1 MAVTPEGNETNATPV
16 DQNPG
21 QGHAGQSPFAVA
33 SDNLA
38 ELLARAIVVGH
49 PDVGGEDTYVI
60 EPGQPLK
67 FTFSLD
73 DVQIIQA
80 DGDIILAFDDGGQVT
95 FTTMV
100 AAAFSDNPPVLLMPD
115 GQALSAE
122 VLLDKAMDISQL
134 AEGLAGLE
142 TASGPAS
149 GAPATNYAETLGGF
163 GEGGFGDVPPL
174 PPVNVVSS
182 LGTVPPLRGFN
193 DGGDSGSGGNNGGGD
208 NGGLGPLPPLPAVI
222 AGDDSGSVTEDNV
235 LKVGGNLTVTDQNA
249 GEAVFDG
256 VSEPGKYGLLTITE
270 DGAWEYSLNNDATAI
285 QQLPEGQTLT
295 DTVTVQSADGTT
307 HEITITITGTN
318 DVPVITGDVAGSVAE
333 DTTLTTSGTLTGDDV
348 DLNEDGF
355 QPQTDTAGDYGNFS
369 IDADGNWT
377 YDLTA
382 NDDPAIQGL
391 GVGDSLTETF
401 TVISKDGTATETVTV
416 TIEGTNDAPVVAPV
430 NEDNVDDG
438 TAVFSVAEDN
448 SLIITSADLLANSS
462 DVDGDDLSV
471 VNLQADNGTLVDNG
485 DGTWTFTP
493 GENFNGKVNLT
504 FGVNDGHVTTDATG
518 TIRVTPVADAA
529 EISGADTGGTVEDT
543 TLTAS
548 GSLAVVD
555 PDTGE
560 SFVQPQTDTAGDYG
574 NFSID
579 ADGNW
584 TYDLTGNDSDIVQG
598 LGEGE
603 TLTEVFTVRSLDG
616 TEHDVTVTIEGTND
630 APVVS
635 GPIADNMDEDGG
647 SITFTSD
654 DLLANV
660 SDVDVND
667 THTVSNVQVDGGAI
681 VDNGDGTWTFTP
693 DENFNGEVNLTYDV
707 SDGTATVP
715 ASGTITVNAVADA
728 AQISGDDTGATVE
741 DTTLTATGSLAVA
754 DPDAGEAVFNT
765 DPVNG
770 TYGSLTITE
779 GGDWEYSLNNDAAAI
794 QALPAGEQLTDTV
807 TVTSADGT
815 EHDITIT
822 ITGTNDVPEITGD
835 AAGSVAEDAS
845 TLTTSGTLTAADT
858 DTGESFVQP
867 QTDTAGDYGNFSIDA
882 DGNWTYDL
890 TANDDPTI
898 QGLGVGD
905 SLTESFTVTS
915 QDGTATE
922 TVTVTIEG
930 TNDAPVVSGPIAD
943 NMDEDSGSITFTS
956 DDLLANVSDVDVN
969 DTHTVSNVQVDGGAI
984 VDNGDGTWTFTPD
997 ENFNGEVNLTY
1008 DVSDGT
1014 ATVPASGTITVDAV
1028 ADAAQISGDDTGATV
1043 EDTTLTATGSL
1054 AVADPDAGEAVFNTD
1069 PVNGTYGSLTITE
1082 GGDWEYSLN
1091 NDAAAIQALP
1101 AGEQL
1106 TDTVTVTS
1114 ADGTEHDITI
1124 TITGTNDVPE
1134 ITGDAAGSVAE
1145 DASTLTTSGTL
1156 TAADTDTGES
1166 FVQPQTDTAG
1176 DYGNF
1181 SIDADGNWTYDLTA
1195 NDDPAVQGLGE
1206 GESLTET
1213 FTVTS
1218 QDGTATETVTVTIEG
1233 TNDAPVVSGM
1243 VTETMD
1249 EDGGSITFTSDDL
1262 LANVSDVDVNDTHT
1276 VSNVQ
1281 VDGGAIVDNGDGT
1294 WTFTPDENFNGE
1306 VNLTYDVSD
1315 GTATVPASGTI
1326 TVNAVAD
1333 AAQISGDD
1341 TGATVEDTTLTATG
1355 SLAVADPDAGEAV
1368 FNTDPVNGT
1377 YGSLTITEG
1386 GDWEYSLN
1394 NDAAAIQ
1401 ALPAGEQLTDTV
1413 TVTSADGTEHDITIT
1428 ITGTND
1434 VPQIT
1439 GDVAGSVA
1447 EDATT
1452 LSTSGT
1458 LTAADTDTGESFVQP
1473 QTDTAG
1479 DYGNFSIDADGNWTY
1494 DLTANDDPAVQGL
1507 GVGDSLTESFT
1518 VTSQDGTATETV
1530 TVTIEGTNDAPVVSG
1545 PIADNMDED
1554 GGSITFTSDD
1564 LLANVSDVDV
1574 NDTHTVSNVQV
1585 DGGAIVDNGDGTWTF
1600 TPDENFNGEVNLTYD
1615 VSDGTAT
1622 VPASGTIT
1630 VDAVADAAQISGD
1643 DTGAIVEDTTLTATG
1658 SLAVADPDA
1667 GEAVFNTDPVNG
1679 TYGSLTITEGGDWE
1693 YSLNNDAAAIQAL
1706 PAGEQLTDTVTVTS
1720 ADGTTHDVT
1729 ITITGTNDVPQITGD
1744 AAGSVAEDAST
1755 LTTSGTLTA
1764 ADTDTGESFVQP
1776 QTDTAGDYGNFS
1788 IDADGNWTYD
1798 LTANDDPT
1806 IQGLGVGDSLTESF
1820 TVTSQDGTAT
1830 ETVTV
1835 TIEGTNDAP
1844 VVAPVN
1850 ADNEDDGTAVFSMAE
1865 DHTLTITS
1873 ADLLANSSD
1882 VDGDDLSVVNLQA
1895 DNGTVVDNGDGTWSF
1910 TPGENFNGKVNLTFG
1925 VNDGHVTTDAN
1936 GTIRVTPVAD
1946 MPTVTTAEAT
1956 GVEDHAVDL
1965 NVGAELTDGS
1975 EALTVTISGVPDG
1988 ATLTGGID
1996 LGGGVWSVDPGQLD
2010 SLKLNP
2016 PTDFSGEI
2024 EMTLHATSTESNGDS
2039 KTATD
2044 SFKVYVAPDADALS
2058 LNVADVT
2065 ADTGP
2070 AMGTDA
2076 SEVITGTQGADALYG
2091 GGGDDVIVSYGG
2103 GDYVVG
2109 DESGVGGNFTADLSI
2124 AADGGDSD
2132 GSEVLTVTIDGLP
2145 DGASLSAGT
2154 QQPDG
2159 SWHLSTADL
2168 AGLSV
2173 SGPAGAGDFDLTVT
2187 LTTVDSES
2195 DRGGTDTDSVS
2206 KTIHVSVEGGAGEAG
2221 VAGADNI
2228 STGSGDD
2235 TVYGDYTTV
2244 SQDASEG
2251 GRGDVISTGA
2261 GDDFVV
2267 GGLGADNISTGADD
2281 DIVYGDRYGTDWTGA
2296 QAAHESSKDG
2306 GDNINTGSGDDTVY
2320 AMGGDDNVTAG
2331 DGNDTVYAGDG
2342 SDTVHGGDGNDMI
2355 VGDTTAVASPEP
2367 AAITSITANVA
2378 MSGRGTAGTFRVFVN
2393 GEYAGTYQTDVKKT
2407 HDGDSD
2413 AISID
2418 GLHLQPGTEPT
2429 ITIIPV
2435 ADKSQIWVDSI
2446 EVGGKVYE
2454 AETDATYTHAKE
2466 MGDYVKLQHGGS
2478 ITFTVGDDAFTSA
2491 GGAGGQDAVANDDQ
2505 LYGGSGN
2512 DVIFGDTGDL
2522 GETTGGNDRVDGGAG
2537 DDRLYG
2543 EGGNDTVVGGTG
2555 RDWIS
2560 GGADNGHVTVS
2571 ATEITLHFQSSD
2583 AGYDNSFGYFI
2594 MDEDGNP
2601 TIGQVL
2607 WTDVNDG
2614 GSETIDLNGI
2624 DPANIGYFIIPD
2636 GDNQNSGFWDGAEVT
2651 FHQNGDG
2658 EWTAYL
2664 NGQPLDGQGAPAYFS
2679 GDGSL
2684 NPDGMVHVNIGDD
2697 GQISFEDLYGGGDS
2711 DFNDVVMGS
2720 ETTQE
2725 VTDSANGDHLW
2736 GGEEGGHEVS
2746 VSDQLLE
2753 TGEVASDHDAT
2764 GADQAYLSSHGILSD
2779 GGVEAGQVLSIW
2791 NAGDEENSSYRIS
2804 WGDGDYRY
2812 VTVEAGKETYVLMDG
2827 HDAGMAYTLEAADGN
2842 GGWEDVSTVVSG
2854 SDYDSSLNSTMVNV
2868 MGDGEQD
2875 VFFFK
2880 EGDGFD
2886 TIHDFEVGVDQL
2898 VISGYDADDM
2908 SFHTDG
2914 NDTVIT
2920 LGDQGDGLRLIG
2932 VDASDITGDDN
2943 VAHYDADTNHDG
2955 SLSVDEVVDMREQI
2969 FDDSGQSDAPDAH
2982 DTSIVFV
2989 APVEPGLNP
2998 ENNGEDPP
3006 QS

>member
-1 MAVTPEGNETNATPV
+1 MAVTPEGNETNATPM
-16 DQNPG
+16 DQNAGQNPG

-270 DGAWEYSLNNDATAI
+270 DGTWEYSLNNDATAI

-318 DVPVITGDVAGSVAE
+318 DVPVITGDVAGGVAE

-391 GVGDSLTETF
+391 GVGDSLTESF

-555 PDTGE
+555 PDAGEAAFQVQTG
-560 SFVQPQTDTAGDYG
+560 TAGDHG
-574 NFSID
+574 SFSID

-715 ASGTITVNAVADA
+715 ASGTITVDAVADTA
-728 AQISGDDTGATVE
+728 VITGDDAGAVTE

-779 GGDWEYSLNNDAAAI
+779 GGDWEYSLNNDATAI
-794 QALPAGEQLTDTV
+794 QQLPEGQTLTDTV

-815 EHDITIT
+815 THDVTIT
-822 ITGTNDVPEITGD
+822 ITGTNDVPQITGD
-835 AAGSVAEDAS
+835 AAGLVAEDAS
-845 TLTTSGTLTAADT
+845 TLTTSGTLTTADT

-905 SLTESFTVTS
+905 SLTET
-915 QDGTATE
+915 
-922 TVTVTIEG
+922 
-930 TNDAPVVSGPIAD
+930 
-943 NMDEDSGSITFTS
+943 
-956 DDLLANVSDVDVN
+956 
-969 DTHTVSNVQVDGGAI
+969 
-984 VDNGDGTWTFTPD
+984 
-997 ENFNGEVNLTY
+997 
-1008 DVSDGT
+1008 
-1014 ATVPASGTITVDAV
+1014 
-1028 ADAAQISGDDTGATV
+1028 
-1043 EDTTLTATGSL
+1043 
-1054 AVADPDAGEAVFNTD
+1054 
-1069 PVNGTYGSLTITE
+1069 
-1082 GGDWEYSLN
+1082 
-1091 NDAAAIQALP
+1091 
-1101 AGEQL
+1101 
-1106 TDTVTVTS
+1106 
-1114 ADGTEHDITI
+1114 
-1124 TITGTNDVPE
+1124 
-1134 ITGDAAGSVAE
+1134 
-1145 DASTLTTSGTL
+1145 
-1156 TAADTDTGES
+1156 
-1166 FVQPQTDTAG
+1166 
-1176 DYGNF
+1176 
-1181 SIDADGNWTYDLTA
+1181 
-1195 NDDPAVQGLGE
+1195 
-1206 GESLTET
+1206 
-1213 FTVTS
+1213 
-1218 QDGTATETVTVTIEG
+1218 
-1233 TNDAPVVSGM
+1233 
-1243 VTETMD
+1243 
-1249 EDGGSITFTSDDL
+1249 
-1262 LANVSDVDVNDTHT
+1262 
-1276 VSNVQ
+1276 
-1281 VDGGAIVDNGDGT
+1281 
-1294 WTFTPDENFNGE
+1294 
-1306 VNLTYDVSD
+1306 
-1315 GTATVPASGTI
+1315 
-1326 TVNAVAD
+1326 
-1333 AAQISGDD
+1333 
-1341 TGATVEDTTLTATG
+1341 
-1355 SLAVADPDAGEAV
+1355 
-1368 FNTDPVNGT
+1368 
-1377 YGSLTITEG
+1377 
-1386 GDWEYSLN
+1386 
-1394 NDAAAIQ
+1394 
-1401 ALPAGEQLTDTV
+1401 
-1413 TVTSADGTEHDITIT
+1413 
-1428 ITGTND
+1428 
-1434 VPQIT
+1434 
-1439 GDVAGSVA
+1439 
-1447 EDATT
+1447 
-1452 LSTSGT
+1452 
-1458 LTAADTDTGESFVQP
+1458 
-1473 QTDTAG
+1473 
-1479 DYGNFSIDADGNWTY
+1479 
-1494 DLTANDDPAVQGL
+1494 
-1507 GVGDSLTESFT
+1507 
-1518 VTSQDGTATETV
+1518 
-1530 TVTIEGTNDAPVVSG
+1530 
-1545 PIADNMDED
+1545 
-1554 GGSITFTSDD
+1554 
-1564 LLANVSDVDV
+1564 
-1574 NDTHTVSNVQV
+1574 
-1585 DGGAIVDNGDGTWTF
+1585 
-1600 TPDENFNGEVNLTYD
+1600 
-1615 VSDGTAT
+1615 
-1622 VPASGTIT
+1622 
-1630 VDAVADAAQISGD
+1630 
-1643 DTGAIVEDTTLTATG
+1643 
-1658 SLAVADPDA
+1658 
-1667 GEAVFNTDPVNG
+1667 
-1679 TYGSLTITEGGDWE
+1679 
-1693 YSLNNDAAAIQAL
+1693 
-1706 PAGEQLTDTVTVTS
+1706 
-1720 ADGTTHDVT
+1720 
-1729 ITITGTNDVPQITGD
+1729 
-1744 AAGSVAEDAST
+1744 
-1755 LTTSGTLTA
+1755 
-1764 ADTDTGESFVQP
+1764 
-1776 QTDTAGDYGNFS
+1776 
-1788 IDADGNWTYD
+1788 
-1798 LTANDDPT
+1798 
-1806 IQGLGVGDSLTESF
+1806 F

-1895 DNGTVVDNGDGTWSF
+1895 DNGTIVDNGDGTWSF

-1946 MPTVTTAEAT
+1946 MPTVTTAEAS

-1975 EALTVTISGVPDG
+1975 ETLSVTISGVPDG
-1988 ATLTGGID
+1988 ATITGGSD

-2206 KTIHVSVEGGAGEAG
+2206 KTIHVSVEGGAGETG

-2228 STGSGDD
+2228 TTGAGDD

-2320 AMGGDDNVTAG
+2320 AMGGDDNVT
-2331 DGNDTVYAGDG
+2331 AGDG

-2764 GADQAYLSSHGILSD
+2764 GADQAYLSSHGVLSD

-2969 FDDSGQSDAPDAH
+2969 FDDGGQSNAPDAH